1 MFDFYETYHVEFDR
15 KRIVEVLSREN
26 IRDIK
31 KDAESDIRTKKTS
44 LKYAKL
50 FVEKYNYKLPKK
62 KTLKMSML
70 DD

>member
-1 MFDFYETYHVEFDR
+1 MFDFYETYYDEFDR

-31 KDAESDIRTKKTS
+31 KDATSDIRTKKTS